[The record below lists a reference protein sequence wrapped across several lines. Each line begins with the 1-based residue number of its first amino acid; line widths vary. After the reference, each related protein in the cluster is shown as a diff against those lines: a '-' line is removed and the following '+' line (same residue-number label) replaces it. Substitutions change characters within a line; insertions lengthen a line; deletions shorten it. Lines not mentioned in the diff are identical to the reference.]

1 MRKKIAIAGIL
12 AIALAA
18 QSAGAKTLEEVLK
31 EKGVIT
37 EADYNEII
45 KTAPKSAP
53 VAYKLGSGFTFT
65 APDEKFQLTVGGQLQ
80 ARYTYTEKDG
90 VGQAN
95 SSEWRLRRAKTLFSG
110 YFLTKDLTFKFNQNW
125 AQLGTF
131 NSNNTY
137 SNTSQVLEETFL
149 NYRIIDEAQIRV
161 GQDKIQYARQWI
173 TSSSQD
179 QFVDN
184 AFVTDAFRP
193 SYDTGLGLNGNIAKG
208 LATYSLQWLGGKGQ
222 NIPQGTTNSS
232 YNLRLAVNPL
242 GEMKYSES
250 DLDQSSKPLLS
261 LGGAYF
267 HDTIRRN
274 TDTTKAIA
282 NNFDNNNLNFTGT
295 SGWLGTKNNNGLF
308 SATTNVNI
316 NTVEA
321 DLAFKWQGL
330 SLQSEYFWAEGTGSS
345 ITAGKDATVISRGFY
360 TQAGFMV
367 VPKTVELALRYAWM
381 DYNQDKADSLKSEV
395 QGAISWFVN
404 GHNLKVQ
411 ADITKSFVQN
421 YVDTRAAAHG
431 VAMEDTIFRTQAQLL
446 F

>member
-1 MRKKIAIAGIL
+1 MKRGIVVMVGLL
-12 AIALAA
+12 ALTAA
-18 QSAGAKTLEEVLK
+18 TQNSQAKTLEDVLK

-37 EADYNEII
+37 ESDYNDIV
-45 KTAPKSAP
+45 KTSPKSAP
-53 VAYKLGSGFTFT
+53 VAYKLGSGFSFT
-65 APDEKFQLTVGGQLQ
+65 APDEKYQLTVGGQLQ
-80 ARYTYTEKDG
+80 ARYTYFEKDG
-90 VGQAN
+90 ANQAS

-125 AQLGTF
+125 AQLATF
-131 NSNNTY
+131 NSKSTN
-137 SNTSQVLEETFL
+137 SNTSQVLEETYV
-149 NYRIIDEAQIRV
+149 NYRIADEAQIRV
-161 GQDKIQYARQWI
+161 GQDKIQFARQWI

-184 AFVTDAFRP
+184 SFVTDAFRP
-193 SYDTGLGLNGNIAKG
+193 SYDTGLGLNGSIAKG

-250 DLDQSSKPLLS
+250 DLDQSAKPLLS

-267 HDTIRRN
+267 HDTIRRSTAATTTAVN
-274 TDTTKAIA
+274 T
-282 NNFDNNNLNFTGT
+282 FDNNNLNFTGT
-295 SGWLGTKNNNGLF
+295 SGWLGLANNNLVFG
-308 SATTNVNI
+308 TTENVNV
-316 NTVEA
+316 NTFET

-330 SLQSEYFWAEGTGSS
+330 SLQSEYFWAEGVGQSTN
-345 ITAGKDATVISRGFY
+345 ATVISKGLY
-360 TQAGFMV
+360 AQAGYMV
-367 VPKTVELALRYAWM
+367 VPKTVELAIRYAWM
-381 DYNQDKADSLKSEV
+381 DYNQNKTDSLKSEV
-395 QGAISWFVN
+395 QGAISWFVS

-421 YVDTRAAAHG
+421 YVDARATAHATG
-431 VAMEDTIFRTQAQLL
+431 MEDTIFRTQAQLL